1 MISVLEGRQTD
12 EKVAGTP
19 KRILGIVSSLRQGGN
34 SDALARV
41 ALRAA
46 AARGAKTDIVFLK
59 DLNLNFCDGCL
70 SCVFQG
76 GQCHHDD
83 DVHWLYETAAGYD
96 GLILT
101 SCTYLL
107 MAPAQVKTL
116 IDRGVAEFARAPGR
130 PEIPVGVI
138 SVAGLPEWDYLVR
151 PMVNQLALL
160 LGGKL
165 AGSLIGYAPGPSE
178 TLLDE
183 GLLRQVEELAVAVLE
198 DRVLPAPEGV
208 CPVCYL
214 PRPAELAGRCPL
226 CHYDPGQPGPHRFT
240 GASLGHF
247 LLDWMLPSRERFLA
261 RRGEIKAARATLAQ
275 FQVNI
280 LKPGPPDKAVSPAG
294 GG

>member
-1 MISVLEGRQTD
+1 MISVLEERRLTD
-12 EKVAGTP
+12 EKEEGTP
-19 KRILGIVSSLRQGGN
+19 KRILGIVSSMRQGGN

-46 AARGAKTDIVFLK
+46 AARGAETDIVFLK
-59 DLNLNFCDGCL
+59 DLNFCDGCL
-70 SCVFQG
+70 NCVFQG

-130 PEIPVGVI
+130 AEIPVGVI

-178 TLLDE
+178 TLLDA

-198 DRVLPAPEGV
+198 DRALPAPEGV

-214 PRPAELAGRCPL
+214 PRPAEIAGRCPF
-226 CHYDPGQPGPHRFT
+226 CHYDPGQPGLHRFT
-240 GASLGHF
+240 AASLGHF

-261 RRGEIKAARATLAQ
+261 HRGEIKAARTALAQ
-275 FQVNI
+275 FQVNV
-280 LKPGPPDKAVSPAG
+280 LKPGHPGKAVSPAG